1 MSQPLH
7 IPAVVDRSV
16 VSKQNQTL
24 SYEFR
29 VVEHV
34 NDEGKVTA
42 YIMQTQVW
50 AHDPPDQYSGH
61 RRAPI
66 LVQDWTDVPRVRMSA
81 NPNPAPAAFSKAT
94 AQRLTSI
101 GSAGSWTLKPT
112 GYIEQYD
119 ASYKPV
125 SEYMKDMAEMLEED
139 QNGVKKP

>member
-16 VSKQNQTL
+16 DSKQIQTL
-24 SYEFR
+24 SYQFR

-50 AHDPPDQYSGH
+50 AHEPPDQYSGH
-61 RRAPI
+61 RRSPI
-66 LVQDWTDVPRVRMSA
+66 LVQDWTDVPRVRVDTSGA
-81 NPNPAPAAFSKAT
+81 TIPSTPAAFSKTT

-101 GSAGSWTLKPT
+101 GSAGSWT
-112 GYIEQYD
+112 G
-119 ASYKPV
+119 SV
-125 SEYMKDMAEMLEED
+125 SEYMKDMAQMLVLEEED
-139 QNGVKKP
+139 KEYLQGVKKP